1 MERESELYAPVK
13 ALLEKQGY
21 MVKGEVG
28 AADMVGVRGDDAP
41 VIVELK
47 LRITLSLYHQ
57 ACTRLRLTDHVYI
70 AVPKPTGK
78 MARRALKDNLTMC
91 RRLGLGFI
99 VVLAD
104 GRVEV
109 LCDPG
114 PFKPRQTKAKTA
126 RLLREFHAL
135 RGDPNEGGAT
145 RHGIVTAY
153 RQDALACAAYLA
165 EQGPS
170 RGRDVAKATR
180 ITRATQVMRDNHYG
194 WFDKV
199 SVGVYALND
208 AGHAGLTHWAHSWED
223 PAEAE

>member
-70 AVPKPTGK
+70 AVPKPSGK
-78 MARRALKDNLTMC
+78 LARRALKDNLTMC

-165 EQGPS
+165 EQGAS
-170 RGRDVAKATR
+170 RGRDVSKATQ